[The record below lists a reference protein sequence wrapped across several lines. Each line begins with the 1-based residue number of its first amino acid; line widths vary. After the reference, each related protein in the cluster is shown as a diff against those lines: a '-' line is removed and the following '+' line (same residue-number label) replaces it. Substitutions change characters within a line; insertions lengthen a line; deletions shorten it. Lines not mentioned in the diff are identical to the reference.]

1 MGRKGF
7 TLIELL
13 VVVLIIGILATVA
26 LPRYERATAKTR
38 ASLGL
43 ASLLKLVKA
52 QERYFMAAGSYT
64 TDLEAL
70 DIEMADT
77 KDYKFYCD
85 LNFCRAESNFKK
97 QIPTFDGYFAHG
109 KFSNMW
115 NKRICCVW
123 PQQNPSPQLPED
135 VCVSLGGTNRRSDS
149 SGVHFNLYNLP

>member
-13 VVVLIIGILATVA
+13 VVVLIIGILAAVA
-26 LPRYERATAKTR
+26 LPRYERAVAKTR

-43 ASLLKLVKA
+43 ASLLKLVEA

-85 LNFCRAESNFKK
+85 LDFCRAESNFKK

-115 NKRICCVW
+115 NKRICRVW
-123 PQQNPSPQLPED
+123 PQRIPSPQLPED
-135 VCVSLGGTNRRSDS
+135 VCVSLGGRNRRWS
-149 SGVHFNLYNLP
+149 STGVEYDLSHIY